1 MALAAAVAEI
11 SAVVVLQAVGD
22 MMFNKIRTLIKHLWL
37 DATDAER
44 AISPDML
51 ARLTQRVAASEAR
64 HTGEIRIYVEAA
76 LPMSYLWRLGPHN
89 SMAQLVRQRAI
100 TLFGKL
106 RVWDLAA
113 NNGVLIYL
121 QLAEHAI
128 EIVADRGLH
137 GYVGGA
143 QWQAMVSSMSAHFK
157 QGKFEDGLTDA
168 LAEVSALLVAHFPQ
182 AANALQTNEM
192 TDEPT
197 LG

>member
-1 MALAAAVAEI
+1 MAVSVGVASVGVGAVVALAAAVAEI
-11 SAVVVLQAVGD
+11 SAVVVRQAVGD

-106 RVWDLAA
+106 REWDLEA
-113 NNGVLIYL
+113 NKGEVVLHL
-121 QLAEHAI
+121 
-128 EIVADRGLH
+128 
-137 GYVGGA
+137 
-143 QWQAMVSSMSAHFK
+143 
-157 QGKFEDGLTDA
+157 
-168 LAEVSALLVAHFPQ
+168 EVIH
-182 AANALQTNEM
+182 
-192 TDEPT
+192 
-197 LG
+197 